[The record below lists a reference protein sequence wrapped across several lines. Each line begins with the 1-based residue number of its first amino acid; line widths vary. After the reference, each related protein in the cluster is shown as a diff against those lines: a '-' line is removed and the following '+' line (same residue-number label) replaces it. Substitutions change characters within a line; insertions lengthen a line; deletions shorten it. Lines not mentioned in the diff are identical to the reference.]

1 MVSVVVVGPA
11 ISGKTHLCVMM
22 AGIATVPASVY
33 NDTVSTNYL
42 KMDVN
47 GVPWHIWDTPR
58 YEVSGWVAE
67 DVAAEASVV
76 VVCHDGRRLVNPCE
90 LVRQFGVDRCVIALT
105 RTALAGANLSW
116 SMDYYRTVT
125 SSGTLVPVVAAY
137 HSPLEL
143 IGHISRRGAVAPE
156 DLGGDSSPS

>member
-11 ISGKTHLCVMM
+11 ISGKTHLCVML
-22 AGIATVPASVY
+22 AGLPTVPVSVY
-33 NDTVSTNYL
+33 NETCSTNYL
-42 KMDVN
+42 KTDVN

-67 DVAAEASVV
+67 EVAAEASVV

-105 RTALAGANLSW
+105 RTELAGANLSW
-116 SMDYYRTVT
+116 CSDYYRTVT
-125 SSGTLVPVVAAY
+125 SSGTLVPVIQAY
-137 HSPLEL
+137 HSPMPL
-143 IGHISRRGAVAPE
+143 IGHISRSAVQ
-156 DLGGDSSPS
+156 GDSGVGFAPL

>member
-22 AGIATVPASVY
+22 AGMLPVPASVY
-33 NDTVSTNYL
+33 NNTVSTNYL

-47 GVPWHIWDTPR
+47 GTPWHIWDTPR
-58 YEVSGWVAE
+58 YEVSGWAAE

-76 VVCHDGRRLVNPCE
+76 VVCHDGRRHMNPCD

-105 RTALAGANLSW
+105 RTELAGANISW

-137 HSPLEL
+137 HSPQEL
-143 IGHISRRGAVAPE
+143 IAHISRRTAVAPAG
-156 DLGGDSSPS
+156 LGDHSAPS